1 MNFTQRGPL
10 VSSQYSVAAG
20 RVALISVIIPA
31 LNEER
36 YLPDTLTLLAAAIGE
51 CPHPVELIVVDN
63 DSADTTS
70 AVAERF
76 GATIVRETVH
86 NVARV
91 RNAGAS
97 IARGDIFVFLDAD
110 TGVPG
115 NFLARIAQALADPNV
130 WGGTADIVHS
140 PRSAVIRLYLACW
153 RLLGKLL
160 GMAQGA
166 AQFCR
171 RPIFERLGGYDESLF
186 MGEDVEFYWRLKNAS
201 AKVGARVEFLDDV
214 QVRPSARRFDQR
226 PLWRTL
232 IWTNPLFLAVFR
244 KTPGAWRDWYT
255 RPPR

>member
-1 MNFTQRGPL
+1 M
-10 VSSQYSVAAG
+10 
-20 RVALISVIIPA
+20 LISVIVPA

-36 YLPDTLTLLAAAIGE
+36 YLPKTLTLLADAMRE

-63 DSADTTS
+63 DSADTT
-70 AVAERF
+70 ARVAERF

-97 IARGDIFVFLDAD
+97 IARGDILVFLDAD
-110 TGVPG
+110 TEVPC
-115 NFLARIAQALADPNV
+115 NFLARVSQAVADPNV
-130 WGGTADIVHS
+130 LGGTADVVHS
-140 PRSAVIRLYLACW
+140 PRSAVVRLYLACW
-153 RLLGKLL
+153 RLVGKLF

-186 MGEDVEFYWRLKNAS
+186 MGEDVDFYWRLKSVS
-201 AKVGARVEFLDDV
+201 AKVGARVEFLADV
-214 QVRPSARRFDQR
+214 QVYPSARRFDQR

-232 IWTNPLFLAVFR
+232 IWTNPLFTAVFR
-244 KTPGAWRDWYT
+244 KTPEAWRDWYV